1 MRVDPNV
8 KYAASLALALLLAA
22 PLAAGPAGIGPRPAG
37 AWEDDEET
45 FQDDAPEPEEFEE
58 DLAPHGDWLEVG
70 DYGRVWHPWV
80 VVGWQPYVDGYWSWS
95 SWGWFWVSYEPWA
108 WTFHYGR
115 WALVPAYGWVWV
127 PGTVWG
133 PAWVDWYWGAGYVG
147 WAPLAPFVTHVTVVD
162 HFVFV
167 HERDF
172 CSRGIARRVKGHRLV
187 PDQVI
192 HEWRHREFRAPD
204 RQHIERVSAHPVS
217 RLERKPAPSLL
228 PHHDRG
234 RRGAPHLARPDAAPG
249 LGHTRRDEP
258 RPGRGRRTPGETS
271 HLRAPDA
278 PRRSPGLGRPP
289 VNPGVGFAPAPVR
302 GEVLRGRR
310 RSRRGRTRRRPPE
323 RAAPARAGRSP
334 RPRQRRW
341 LRAAAGADAPRR
353 RGGALTPG
361 RPARGPSGGRRAA
374 RQLRPAGRRWR
385 LPPAERRGRQPRV
398 VRGTGP
404 LNRGPCVPVTG
415 RV

>member
-8 KYAASLALALLLAA
+8 KYAAPLALALLLVA
-22 PLAAGPAGIGPRPAG
+22 PLAAGPGNIGPRLAA
-37 AWEDDEET
+37 AWEDDEEA

-58 DLAPHGDWLEVG
+58 ELAPHGDWLEVG

-80 VVGWQPYVDGYWSWS
+80 AVGWQPYVDGYWSWS
-95 SWGWFWVSYEPWA
+95 PWGWFWVSYEPWA

-115 WALVPAYGWVWV
+115 WSLVPAYGWVWV

-147 WAPLAPFVTHVTVVD
+147 WAPLAPFATHVTVVD

-172 CSRGIARRVKGHRLV
+172 CSRGIARRVQGHRLV

-204 RQHIERVSAHPVS
+204 RQHIERVSAYPVS
-217 RLERKPAPSLL
+217 RLERKPATSLL

-258 RPGRGRRTPGETS
+258 RPGRGRGAPGETS

-278 PRRSPGLGRPP
+278 PRRSPGLARPR
-289 VNPGVGFAPAPVR
+289 VDPGVGFAPRGHVR
-302 GEVLRGRR
+302 GEVPVRPPPVPPGQGRAQGGR
-310 RSRRGRTRRRPPE
+310 LERAVPRSRRPVTPAPAEGGFAPQQGLMHPGDA
-323 RAAPARAGRSP
+323 AAPPAGGVPHGSFAP
-334 RPRQRRW
+334 P
-341 LRAAAGADAPRR
+341 AGT
-353 RGGALTPG
+353 GGFH
-361 RPARGPSGGRRAA
+361 RPSGGGSGHGSFG
-374 RQLRPAGRRWR
+374 RPGR
-385 LPPAERRGRQPRV
+385 
-398 VRGTGP
+398 
-404 LNRGPCVPVTG
+404 
-415 RV
+415 